1 MLLLMQVEVGHD
13 GEGSHA
19 AWHLAWVRV
28 TNLDTGESA
37 TFQCN
42 RWPLDAVLCCAVL
55 CCAVLSHVQSKQKS
69 ALSPCADPPAAQ
81 LSKAAYSMIYC
92 FC

>member
-1 MLLLMQVEVGHD
+1 MSPNASVVGQVEVGHD

-28 TNLDTGESA
+28 TNLDTDETA

-42 RWPLDAVLCCAVL
+42 R
-55 CCAVLSHVQSKQKS
+55 
-69 ALSPCADPPAAQ
+69 
-81 LSKAAYSMIYC
+81 
-92 FC
+92 